1 MQMDV
6 PTGKTRAKS
15 AVWDYYSQ
23 SGGVGKAVCNACK
36 VSVSTGATVAKTANT
51 SNLWSHLR
59 SHHKEIYEAAKKEQR
74 EMESQK
80 APSHQPTVADPFQ
93 RQKQWANSHEK
104 SKQIDKLIAEMI
116 ITDNQPFSVVSDV
129 GFQRLVA
136 ALNPRYA
143 LKSEKFYRTE
153 KIPAIHAKVVQK
165 IKTLIQPENAGFP
178 LAFTTDCWSG
188 TTESLMSLT
197 CHFITN
203 EWERKQVVLNT
214 TVMEGSHT
222 GQYIKD
228 KFLEMIEEWHIDKE
242 RIALVLRDSGANMM
256 KGMRL
261 AEVPDLSCTAHQL
274 QLVVNDGLS
283 CQRAVIDTIAT
294 VKHCVTHFHHSV
306 LAKDRLKTIQQELGL
321 PVHQFIQAVPT
332 RWNST
337 LHMLQRA
344 LEQKRALTLY
354 SGEYGGF
361 AAPSAHQWDL
371 VANLVET
378 LIPIEEV
385 TLEVSSSS
393 SSASSIIPCVG
404 VLKMLLEDEGPRTT
418 GIKTLRQGMKESL
431 IKRFAKLEE
440 TKHVVLACLLDPRY
454 KDNAFSS
461 DNTIEKAKQ
470 WLKDEVESASAEAHD
485 EETAQEVDVAQ
496 EAEAEEYTAEQQ
508 ARKKQRRNEAPSG
521 SRIDAIFSSLL
532 GPHAGEVSASD
543 AWLDEEVR
551 LYLMEPIIDRR
562 KGDPLQWWKQNEQ
575 RFKLLAKQAR
585 KFLCAPPSSVPS
597 ERVFSEISLIYSKNR
612 RSLTG
617 QHAEQLC
624 FLHYNVL
631 LLNWQY

>member
-228 KFLEMIEEWHIDKE
+228 KFLKMIEEWHIDKE

-256 KGMRL
+256 KGMRCQTSAAL
-261 AEVPDLSCTAHQL
+261 LTSC
-274 QLVVNDGLS
+274 
-283 CQRAVIDTIAT
+283 
-294 VKHCVTHFHHSV
+294 
-306 LAKDRLKTIQQELGL
+306 
-321 PVHQFIQAVPT
+321 
-332 RWNST
+332 
-337 LHMLQRA
+337 
-344 LEQKRALTLY
+344 
-354 SGEYGGF
+354 
-361 AAPSAHQWDL
+361 
-371 VANLVET
+371 
-378 LIPIEEV
+378 
-385 TLEVSSSS
+385 
-393 SSASSIIPCVG
+393 
-404 VLKMLLEDEGPRTT
+404 
-418 GIKTLRQGMKESL
+418 
-431 IKRFAKLEE
+431 
-440 TKHVVLACLLDPRY
+440 
-454 KDNAFSS
+454 
-461 DNTIEKAKQ
+461 
-470 WLKDEVESASAEAHD
+470 
-485 EETAQEVDVAQ
+485 
-496 EAEAEEYTAEQQ
+496 
-508 ARKKQRRNEAPSG
+508 
-521 SRIDAIFSSLL
+521 SLL
-532 GPHAGEVSASD
+532 
-543 AWLDEEVR
+543 
-551 LYLMEPIIDRR
+551 
-562 KGDPLQWWKQNEQ
+562 
-575 RFKLLAKQAR
+575 
-585 KFLCAPPSSVPS
+585 
-597 ERVFSEISLIYSKNR
+597 
-612 RSLTG
+612 
-617 QHAEQLC
+617 
-624 FLHYNVL
+624 
-631 LLNWQY
+631 